1 MAAHLVAVLAILAT
15 TTRVPLSVDPTS
27 FPAAGQESL
36 RIDAVEQQLEH
47 ALHVEQNAVRDDQS
61 RISGDRDKIKAVENE
76 EARSQAQLDERV
88 GCWDVKALGGTKTPL
103 TKGQCRRSRANVGD
117 TTRLRRLVRKLR
129 RGECITVV
137 TLGGSVTEGYPT
149 GPKVR
154 LKQRCFVRKKQSVY
168 DSNRRT
174 R

>member
-27 FPAAGQESL
+27 SPAAGQESL
-36 RIDAVEQQLEH
+36 RIDAVEQQLKH

-76 EARSQAQLDERV
+76 EAQSQAQLDERV

-103 TKGQCRRSRANVGD
+103 APR
-117 TTRLRRLVRKLR
+117 
-129 RGECITVV
+129 
-137 TLGGSVTEGYPT
+137 GSVAGRAPT
-149 GPKVR
+149 WAT
-154 LKQRCFVRKKQSVY
+154 QH
-168 DSNRRT
+168 DSGD
-174 R
+174 